1 MTVYLKFFK
10 CRQTGRSGF
19 VMEGLTDYY
28 QGEELFSLNNDEV
41 KKGLK
46 GVALISTLW
55 FVSLG
60 FQPKAN
66 AKPTLKDRL
75 FLA

>member
-10 CRQTGRSGF
+10 CRQTDKSGF
-19 VMEGLTDYY
+19 MMEVLTDCYK
-28 QGEELFSLNNDEV
+28 GEELFSLNNDEL

-46 GVALISTLW
+46 VALISRLW
-55 FVSLG
+55 VVSLS

-66 AKPTLKDRL
+66 AKPTFKDRF